1 MAVSDQLL
9 KVPFPSIAVVSVMTV
24 LPMECVVFTGVPPR
38 KGLSLGVAIFSPTAC
53 LSLVSGSG
61 GLG

>member
-1 MAVSDQLL
+1 MAVSNQLL
-9 KVPFPSIAVVSVMTV
+9 KVPFLSIAVVGVITV

-38 KGLSLGVAIFSPTAC
+38 KGLPLGVAVFSPTAC
-53 LSLVSGSG
+53 SSLVSGSG